1 MTDPSARRTL
11 ILLRHAKSEWP
22 DVPDHDRPLAE
33 RGRRDAPVVGG
44 WLAESGHVPD
54 QVLCSSARRT
64 RETWELVRE
73 QLGADPAVVVEDR
86 VYQATPGSLLEV
98 IRQVEPSRRTVLVV
112 GHAPAVPGLAALL
125 PAEAAPGADGS
136 AAAAQERIR
145 EKYPTASAT
154 IMEFDGDW
162 ARLQPG
168 AVRLIAF
175 VTPRELQPDQ
185 GTDPADAD

>member
-1 MTDPSARRTL
+1 MTDPSVRRTL
-11 ILLRHAKSEWP
+11 ILLRHAKAEWP
-22 DVPDHDRPLAE
+22 DVPDHERPLAE

-44 WLAESGHVPD
+44 WLAAAGYVPD

-73 QLGADPAVVVEDR
+73 RLGAEPAVVVEDR

-98 IRQVEPSRRTVLVV
+98 IREVEPSRRTVLVV
-112 GHAPAVPGLAALL
+112 GHAPAVPALAAAL
-125 PAEAAPGADGS
+125 PAEAVPGADGP
-136 AAAAQERIR
+136 AAAAQERMR

-154 IMEFDGDW
+154 IMEFSGDW

-168 AVRLIAF
+168 AARLVAF
-175 VTPRELQPDQ
+175 VTPRELQQDQNPD
-185 GTDPADAD
+185 PVEAD